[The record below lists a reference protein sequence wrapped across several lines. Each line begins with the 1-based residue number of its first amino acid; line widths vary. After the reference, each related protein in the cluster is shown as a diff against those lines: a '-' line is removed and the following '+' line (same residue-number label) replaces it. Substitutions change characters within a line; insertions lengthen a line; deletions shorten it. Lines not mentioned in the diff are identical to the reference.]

1 MKKFSYIIFFRIS
14 ILIHLFL
21 FLFSFSNT
29 GHSQCCTYTLSMHD
43 AYGDGW
49 NGGFLQVFVNN
60 NFQGN
65 FYATG
70 YGSSGTF
77 GVCQGDS
84 IKFIYTAGDYENENT
99 YELYD
104 PSYNLVTK
112 GGPNP
117 TVGLVYADT
126 ANCSSI
132 EIPGSNPCNAFVI
145 DTGQCIFVDNSMMN
159 TSGISPGCAEF
170 KGGDIWF
177 VMKVPPSGNLSF
189 ATDTG
194 TLHDT
199 GIAVWSNTSCT
210 GLRLLG
216 CDDDSGLDAYSFL
229 LLNELAP
236 EQDLYIQVFG
246 YGGGTGSFRLCVK
259 DLGFIVVDSSELPL
273 ISIHTL
279 GHTIVNDTKV
289 DARMEIRYNGPGTVT
304 HLTDSANVYNGH
316 IGIEIRGASSS
327 GYPQRPYGLE
337 TRTAAGGNN
346 DVSLLGMPEESD
358 WILTSNYNDRSLI
371 RNTLSFRLS
380 RDMGEYCPRTQ
391 LCEVTVDS
399 IYKGIY
405 VFCEKIKRDKNRVNI
420 AKLDST
426 DVNGDKVTG
435 GYILQQNYWTESTS
449 FQSNYSPIDHPGFD
463 VHFVYE
469 YPKPNAILPEQKNYI
484 ASFVD
489 SLETA
494 LYSNDFTDTLT
505 GYRKYLDV
513 KSFIDYFLLNEL
525 ARNND
530 GFKKSVFFH
539 KDRYSKGGKMM
550 AGPVWDFDWAWKN
563 IQGCSSF
570 DQIDG
575 SGWAHLVNDCN
586 TDNYSCGWYIRL
598 LQDTAFINELK
609 CTYEEYRQTIFDTNY
624 IFHYIDSMG
633 YEVRNA
639 QVRHFKKWPV
649 LGFSGP
655 APEVLAVATTYPAE
669 LDTLKHWI
677 NLRLNWLD
685 ANLPGL
691 CETTTAVHQFND
703 ANQIVCYPNP
713 GNGHFHFK
721 GLREDCKN
729 EFYLYDP
736 EGRIINHISLP
747 SGQKE
752 FDFEL
757 SLPGLYFYT
766 ISNYYG
772 KQIGKMI
779 VD

>member
-1 MKKFSYIIFFRIS
+1 
-14 ILIHLFL
+14 
-21 FLFSFSNT
+21 
-29 GHSQCCTYTLSMHD
+29 MHD
-43 AYGDGW
+43 TYGDGW
-49 NGGFLQVFVNN
+49 NGGFLQVYVNN

-70 YGSSGTF
+70 FGSSGTF

-84 IKFIYTAGDYENENT
+84 IKFIYTSGDYENENT

-104 PSYNLVTK
+104 PVFNLVTK

-117 TVGLVYADT
+117 AIGLVYSDAS
-126 ANCSSI
+126 NCSAI
-132 EIPGSNPCNAFVI
+132 EIPGSNPCNAFAI
-145 DTGQCIFVDNSMMN
+145 DTGQCILSDNTLMN

-194 TLHDT
+194 TLNDT

-216 CDDDSGLDAYSFL
+216 CDDDAGPDSYSFL
-229 LLNELAP
+229 ILNELTP
-236 EQDLYIQVFG
+236 GQDLSVQVFG
-246 YGGGTGSFRLCVK
+246 YGGGKGSFRLCVK
-259 DLGFIVVDSSELPL
+259 DLGFVVVDSSELP
-273 ISIHTL
+273 IITIHTL
-279 GHTIVNDTKV
+279 GNTIVNDTKV
-289 DARMEIRYNGPGTVT
+289 DAQMEIRYNGPGTLT
-304 HLTDSANVYNGH
+304 HITDSANVYNGK

-337 TRTAAGGNN
+337 TRTETGVSN
-346 DVSLLGMPEESD
+346 DVSLLGMPKESD
-358 WILTSNYNDRSLI
+358 WILISNYNDRSLI
-371 RNTLSFRLS
+371 RNTLSLRLF
-380 RDMGEYCPRTQ
+380 RDMGDYCPRAQ
-391 LCEVTVDS
+391 LCEVTIDS

-426 DVNGDKVTG
+426 DVNGDKLTG
-435 GYILQQNYWTESTS
+435 GYILQQNYWSASTS
-449 FQSNYSPIDHPGFD
+449 FQSNFSPIDHPGFD

-494 LYSNDFTDTLT
+494 LYSSDFTDTLA

-513 KSFIDYFLLNEL
+513 KSFINYFLLNEL

-539 KDRYSKGGKMM
+539 KDRNSKGGKMK
-550 AGPVWDFDWAWKN
+550 AGPIWDFDWAWKN
-563 IQGCSSF
+563 IQGCSGS
-570 DQIDG
+570 DHIDG
-575 SGWAHLVNDCN
+575 SGWAHLVNDCP

-598 LQDTAFINELK
+598 LQDSTFINELK

-639 QVRHFKKWPV
+639 EVRHFMKWPI
-649 LGFSGP
+649 LGISGP
-655 APEVLAVATTYPAE
+655 APEVLAIATTYPAE

-677 NLRLNWLD
+677 DLRLNWLD
-685 ANLPGL
+685 ANMPGL
-691 CETTTAVHQFND
+691 CETTTAVHQLTD
-703 ANQIVCYPNP
+703 ADQIVCYPNP
-713 GNGHFHFK
+713 GHGHFHLK
-721 GLREDCKN
+721 GLREDYKN

-736 EGRIINHISLP
+736 EGKMIDHISIP
-747 SGQKE
+747 TGQKE

-757 SLPGLYFYT
+757 SLQGLYFYS
-766 ISNYYG
+766 IWNHYG
-772 KQIGKMI
+772 RQIGKLI